1 VQTPRVFQPIINV
14 PRKLRA
20 KQRTKH
26 RAKHRKPC
34 VNPTFPNVYFAS
46 KAPSSQFV
54 KCCSVFEGK

>member
-1 VQTPRVFQPIINV
+1 VQTPRVTQPILNV

-20 KQRTKH
+20 KQGAKQRT
-26 RAKHRKPC
+26 KHRKPC

-46 KAPSSQFV
+46 KAPSSQFA